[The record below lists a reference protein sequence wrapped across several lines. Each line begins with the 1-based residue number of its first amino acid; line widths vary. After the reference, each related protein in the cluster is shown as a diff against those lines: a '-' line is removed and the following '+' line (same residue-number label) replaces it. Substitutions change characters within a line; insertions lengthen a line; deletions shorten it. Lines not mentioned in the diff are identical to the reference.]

1 MFKTEFLKKYYGKQI
16 EYDGVA
22 LYQCVDYIKQYLFDC
37 YGIRPGSWGNAKDY
51 YLNFDNPNWSAY
63 TIMNKYFV
71 KIPAP
76 VQPALG
82 DIVIWNGTYG
92 HIAISNG
99 ESDNKGFYVFEQ
111 NWNSKK
117 YVQKNRHYYTDML
130 GVLRPKFWTVSAKEG
145 LNVRNVASSNGIVLR
160 TLPYK
165 DFREFIPSNKSWKEL
180 KTGGYCF
187 SKYLD

>member
-1 MFKTEFLKKYYGKQI
+1 
-16 EYDGVA
+16 
-22 LYQCVDYIKQYLFDC
+22 
-37 YGIRPGSWGNAKDY
+37 
-51 YLNFDNPNWSAY
+51 
-63 TIMNKYFV
+63 MNKYFV
-71 KIPAP
+71 KIPAH

-99 ESDNKGFYVFEQ
+99 ESDDKGFYVFEQ

-130 GVLRPKFWTVSAKEG
+130 GVLRPKFWTVTAKEG
-145 LNVRNVASSNGIVLR
+145 LNVRNVASSNGIILR